1 MTHLCD
7 TCKHREEEYK
17 PEDMQLDHL
26 DNVVECFWYKADAGD
41 VCGAKADK
49 YFRRIDAQHR
59 LEQAARDLI
68 EEGGKAEVTE

>member
-1 MTHLCD
+1 MTF
-7 TCKHREEEYK
+7 EELK
-17 PEDMQLDHL
+17 AV
-26 DNVVECFWYKADAGD
+26 VVEWYEADVGD

-49 YFRRIDAQHR
+49 YFRRIDAQQR